1 MKTHFYSLAALKFGF
16 IACLQIGTLVS
27 AQTLAPA
34 ASLPAPAQGDS
45 GNQAN
50 RSVVMIPVTH
60 KPKGNIGAQAAI
72 LAAVGGV
79 NQQRL
84 GYVGSAL
91 VGITTIMNNNDNDG
105 RPATFTGG
113 EGSNFAAGG

>member
-1 MKTHFYSLAALKFGF
+1 MKTRFYSLAVLKFGF
-16 IACLQIGTLVS
+16 IAYLQLGTLVS

-34 ASLPAPAQGDS
+34 TPLSAPAQGDS
-45 GNQAN
+45 VHQAN
-50 RSVVMIPVTH
+50 RSVVVIPVTH
-60 KPKGNIGAQAAI
+60 KPQGNIGAQAAI

-84 GYVGSAL
+84 GYVGAAL

>member
-1 MKTHFYSLAALKFGF
+1 MKTRFFSLSALKFGF
-16 IACLQIGTLVS
+16 IVCLQIGTLVS

-34 ASLPAPAQGDS
+34 PLLSAPAQGDS

-60 KPKGNIGAQAAI
+60 KSKGNIGAQAAI

-84 GYVGSAL
+84 GYVGAAL
-91 VGITTIMNNNDNDG
+91 LSITTIMNNNDNDG

>member
-16 IACLQIGTLVS
+16 IACLQIGAHVS
-27 AQTLAPA
+27 AQTLVPA
-34 ASLPAPAQGDS
+34 SALSAPAQSDS

-50 RSVVMIPVTH
+50 RSVVMMPVTH

-79 NQQRL
+79 NQQKL
-84 GYVGSAL
+84 GYVGAAL

>member
-1 MKTHFYSLAALKFGF
+1 MKTCFYFPTALKFGL
-16 IACLQIGTLVS
+16 IAYLQFVPLVS
-27 AQTLAPA
+27 AQTLVPA
-34 ASLPAPAQGDS
+34 SALSAPAQGDS
-45 GNQAN
+45 RNQAN
-50 RSVVMIPVTH
+50 RSVVMIPVAH

-84 GYVGSAL
+84 GYVGAAL

>member
-1 MKTHFYSLAALKFGF
+1 MKTCFYFPTALKFGL
-16 IACLQIGTLVS
+16 IAYLQFVPLVS

-34 ASLPAPAQGDS
+34 TPLFTPVRGDS

-50 RSVVMIPVTH
+50 RSVVIIPVVY
-60 KPKGNIGAQAAI
+60 KPQGNIGAQAAI

-84 GYVGSAL
+84 RYVGAAL